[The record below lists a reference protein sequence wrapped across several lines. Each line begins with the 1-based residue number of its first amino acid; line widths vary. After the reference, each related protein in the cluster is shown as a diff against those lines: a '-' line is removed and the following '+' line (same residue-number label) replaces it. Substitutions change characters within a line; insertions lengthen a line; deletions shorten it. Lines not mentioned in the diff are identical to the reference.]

1 MSTNQNNIEDLQVK
15 SVLSSLNFQW
25 RALFYRFLRNWY
37 WFLLSLITIFFLTW
51 LFLRSASPTYMVRG
65 TFLLREEQYNSSFSQ
80 EVGVVIE
87 TQGAKMQQL
96 FLDQT
101 QIMKSL
107 SLMREVVDS
116 LDIDVEYYVDGRLRK
131 AELYGNE
138 VPFIVEN
145 AS

>member
-1 MSTNQNNIEDLQVK
+1 MSNTQDNTQDIQIK
-15 SVLSSLNFQW
+15 SPLSSLNFQW
-25 RALFYRFLRNWY
+25 RSLMYRFLRNWY
-37 WFLLSLITIFFLTW
+37 WFVLSLVGIFFLTW
-51 LFLRSASPTYMVRG
+51 LFLRSASPTYLVRG

-107 SLMREVVDS
+107 NLMRQVVDS
-116 LDIDVEYYVDGRLRK
+116 LDIDVECYVNGRLK
-131 AELYGNE
+131 SSALYGPE
-138 VPFIVEN
+138 VPL
-145 AS
+145 